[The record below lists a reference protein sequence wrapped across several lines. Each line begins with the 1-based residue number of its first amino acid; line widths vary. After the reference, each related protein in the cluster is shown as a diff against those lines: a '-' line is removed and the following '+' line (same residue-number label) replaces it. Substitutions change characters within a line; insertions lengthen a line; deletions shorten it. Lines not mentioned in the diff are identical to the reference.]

1 MTSGASINQGCGLP
15 QPSHPV
21 RSELD
26 LRALAPPMPLL
37 RSLELAD
44 ALSLGEQATVLTPLW
59 PEPLFAAL
67 EERGLVWE
75 AVTVADGGVRVRL
88 WRPDVRT

>member
-15 QPSHPV
+15 QSSHPV

-44 ALSLGEQATVLTPLW
+44 ALSLGEQVTVLTPLW
-59 PEPLFAAL
+59 PEPLFEAL
-67 EERGLVWE
+67 DERGLAWE
-75 AVTVADGGVRVRL
+75 AAPVAEGGVRVRL
-88 WRPDVRT
+88 WRPRVRT

>member
-1 MTSGASINQGCGLP
+1 MTSSAGVEPGCSLS
-15 QPSHPV
+15 QPSCPV
-21 RSELD
+21 RPELD

-44 ALSLGEQATVLTPLW
+44 ALSPGEQTTVLTPLW